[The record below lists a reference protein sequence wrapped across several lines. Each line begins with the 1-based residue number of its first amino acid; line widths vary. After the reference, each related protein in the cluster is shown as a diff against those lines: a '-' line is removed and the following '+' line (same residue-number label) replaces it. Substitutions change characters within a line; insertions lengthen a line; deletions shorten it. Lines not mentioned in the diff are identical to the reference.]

1 MECLSQFV
9 LRFQEFVFGCSAR
22 ASPNKRIK
30 ALTLADYFRRFP
42 LYGSLITLKHFNFNF
57 FLFSFQEVCYI
68 VLSIKHN

>member
-42 LYGSLITLKHFNFNF
+42 LYCSLITLKHFNFKF
-57 FLFSFQEVCYI
+57 FFVFIPRNLLYCFVN
-68 VLSIKHN
+68 KT